1 MTDFLRGI
9 VAAMVTPFQQDESL
23 DEVGLR
29 VLVNH
34 LVDRGVHGLFPA
46 GSQGEFYALSP
57 DEKRRV
63 LEITIE
69 AADGRAYV
77 VAHAGAATTR
87 EAISLARHAEAAG
100 ANAVAA
106 ITPFYIS
113 PTQDELYAY
122 YADLSAATFL
132 PVLAYNNPGRTG
144 VRFLPETAA
153 RLARDVPNFCGIK
166 DSAGDLTQFAEYLRL
181 CPPGFRAFVGRDS
194 MIYAALVYG
203 GAGAVA
209 ATANV
214 APGLIVGIYDAVM
227 ADDHTTALSLQR
239 RLLPLRIAFGLGTF
253 PVVVKEAMAMLGLPG
268 GPARRP
274 VSPLP
279 LGVREKLGE
288 ILDGLERADL

>member
-203 GAGAVA
+203 GAGAV
-209 ATANV
+209 
-214 APGLIVGIYDAVM
+214 
-227 ADDHTTALSLQR
+227 DHTTALSLQR